1 MISDENQ
8 LSRISMRPTFLEA
21 LFRTSH
27 SEVAPPTSNSD
38 PHGLVKI
45 AREHSGQPAG
55 SPDESYTEI
64 QQTYDAI
71 FRI

>member
-1 MISDENQ
+1 
-8 LSRISMRPTFLEA
+8 MRPPFLEA
-21 LFRTSH
+21 PIRTSF

-38 PHGLVKI
+38 PEGSKKI
-45 AREHSGQPAG
+45 AREHSGRPTG

-64 QQTYDAI
+64 QQPHDAI